1 MMLGKFKLIK
11 DLSELDQLSS
21 PYNDYNCVE
30 QSVSCYNSGAEKVT
44 KAFVSGFNGFYLK
57 ICEDF
62 DLFCEFF
69 NLDPTDPS
77 ALHKFYQ
84 FKELAKIINQFS
96 LQELVSMIN
105 WGWRHDPK

>member
-11 DLSELDQLSS
+11 DLSELERLSS
-21 PYNDYNCVE
+21 SENDYNRVD
-30 QSVSCYNSGAEKVT
+30 QSVTYFNSGAEKVT

-69 NLDPTDPS
+69 TLDPTDPS
-77 ALHKFYQ
+77 ALQKFYQ
-84 FKELAKIINQFS
+84 FKQLAKIINQFS
-96 LQELVSMIN
+96 LQELISMIS
-105 WGWRHDPK
+105 WGWKRDSK